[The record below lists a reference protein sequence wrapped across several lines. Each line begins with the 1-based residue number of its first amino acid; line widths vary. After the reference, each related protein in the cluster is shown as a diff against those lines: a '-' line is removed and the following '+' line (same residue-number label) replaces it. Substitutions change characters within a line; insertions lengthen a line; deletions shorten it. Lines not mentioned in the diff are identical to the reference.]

1 MASPSSAIRHAFT
14 IYDSVFSDILYR
26 NPSAKTYLSHWPL
39 YDFFKSSHMRYSIR
53 QVAYW
58 MGGKVLVPHCHSV
71 DYDGAVI
78 GLLCLDSRL
87 YFTIFILKIQYKIK
101 YMIFKICLNHVMF
114 IVNGI
119 SLFVIC
125 FLTKV

>member
-1 MASPSSAIRHAFT
+1 
-14 IYDSVFSDILYR
+14 
-26 NPSAKTYLSHWPL
+26 
-39 YDFFKSSHMRYSIR
+39 
-53 QVAYW
+53 
-58 MGGKVLVPHCHSV
+58 MGGKVLVPHCHAV
-71 DYDGAVI
+71 DNDGAVI
-78 GLLCLDSRL
+78 GLLCLDSVL